1 MEKYMNDYV
10 ENVLSRRIYDKM
22 QSKSDQEVA
31 IDPATII
38 LIGKISLSVIRAI
51 KKCAEEAGERE
62 DIIKNPT
69 RKNGKVLKRIVRREL
84 GWVKYL
90 LIGGKV
96 IDAMKEMGTEMSH
109 SELEQSHLFVDDFE
123 DSNSLNPKYSITY
136 NGERYYEV

>member
-1 MEKYMNDYV
+1 MNDYV
-10 ENVLSRRIYDKM
+10 ENVLSRKIYDKM

-38 LIGKISLSVIRAI
+38 LIGKISLSVIRTI
-51 KKCAEEAGERE
+51 KKCAEAADERE
-62 DIIKNPT
+62 EIIKSPT
-69 RKNGKVLKRIVRREL
+69 SKNEKVLKRIVRREL

-96 IDAMKEMGTEMSH
+96 IDAMKEMGTEVSP
-109 SELEQSHLFVDDFE
+109 SELEQSHLFIDDLE
-123 DSNSLNPKYSITY
+123 ETSIY

>member
-1 MEKYMNDYV
+1 MNDYV
-10 ENVLSRRIYDKM
+10 ENILSRKIYNKM

-109 SELEQSHLFVDDFE
+109 SELEQSHLFIDDFE
-123 DSNSLNPKYSITY
+123 DSNSLDPKYSITY

>member
-1 MEKYMNDYV
+1 MNDYV

>member
-1 MEKYMNDYV
+1 MNDYV

-62 DIIKNPT
+62 NIIKNPT

>member
-10 ENVLSRRIYDKM
+10 ENILSRKIYNKM

-123 DSNSLNPKYSITY
+123 DSNSLDPKYSITY

>member
-51 KKCAEEAGERE
+51 KKCAEEADERE
-62 DIIKNPT
+62 EIIKSPT
-69 RKNGKVLKRIVRREL
+69 SKNEKVLKRIVRREL
-84 GWVKYL
+84 GWIKYL

-96 IDAMKEMGTEMSH
+96 IDAMKEMGTEVSH
-109 SELEQSHLFVDDFE
+109 SELDQSQLFTNDFE
-123 DSNSLNPKYSITY
+123 NSNSLDPNFSITY